1 MEKVKLKK
9 DLEAT
14 IKEKV
19 LPLLEETMEKSWGIT
34 IPKIESDISDKLLK
48 PSLHFYVTPGV
59 SFEKAKKNFKQ
70 EFLKRELQ
78 QHEGNVSQLAK
89 ILGVDR
95 RSIHRAIKEF
105 DINIKRYRAGL
116 EMEHYSEKAVDL
128 AIRETLDQ
136 YKEIIQPSKLENM
149 YRQVPELSR
158 NIAKVLP
165 SEALTWK
172 DAEKE
177 FETQLFEQVLN
188 ECGWRVGEGAKKLK
202 IRMETLQRKVKKL
215 GIMRTKSI

>member
-1 MEKVKLKK
+1 MEKIKFKK

-14 IKEKV
+14 IREKV

-48 PSLHFYVTPGV
+48 PVLNFYVTPGV

-105 DINIKRYRAGL
+105 DLNVKSYRAGL
-116 EMEHYSEKAVDL
+116 DAENYSEKVVDS
-128 AIRETLDQ
+128 AIRGTLEQ
-136 YKEIIQPSKLENM
+136 YKEIIQPSKLESM
-149 YRQVPELSR
+149 YKQVPELSR

-165 SEALTWK
+165 TEILTWK
-172 DAEKE
+172 EAEKE
-177 FETQLFEQVLN
+177 FEKQLFEQVLE
-188 ECGWRVGEGAKKLK
+188 ECGWRVVDAAKKLK
-202 IRMETLQRKVKKL
+202 IRVETLQRKIKKL